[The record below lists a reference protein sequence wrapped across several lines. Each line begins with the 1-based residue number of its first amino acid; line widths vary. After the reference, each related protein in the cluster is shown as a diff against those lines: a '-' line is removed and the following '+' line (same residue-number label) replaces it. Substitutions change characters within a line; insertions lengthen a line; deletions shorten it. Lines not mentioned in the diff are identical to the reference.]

1 MQSAAA
7 SGEVTMI
14 SGELARSWVSIY
26 LLGGARFLRGLSSH
40 LAAPCIPF
48 IYHPVVVQLELWIGP
63 GSGCIRQ
70 GEISG
75 LINETAPGG
84 AGARP
89 RAAGPAGFSVSRWH
103 MCPRHDLSHGGLLNL
118 KRYTT

>member
-14 SGELARSWVSIY
+14 SGELARSWVSI
-26 LLGGARFLRGLSSH
+26 GGPVSPRASSR

-84 AGARP
+84 AGLAGRGP
-89 RAAGPAGFSVSRWH
+89 RGVLCLALAHVS
-103 MCPRHDLSHGGLLNL
+103 P
-118 KRYTT
+118 T